1 MTASDGSK
9 NRKDPWM
16 GVNKQRTYA
25 GFTAEELFEKVIKF
39 ERGDDPIP
47 FFVGP
52 ITGVFEE
59 GDHAKFTAEGAAVFL
74 LDRPLPFALPLN
86 ERISNEDAATFWWK
100 QLDYVFGPPDP
111 RSFPPLNHRLPQID
125 REAVERF
132 IETAGDL
139 AESGMLN
146 SLDRGFSARKDDETG
161 EEIVQRA
168 FGPKDLEVGM
178 SALLR
183 HCDSRAE
190 KDGARFEHVHQLL
203 LAPAAESSNEQ
214 VRAEQLRQ
222 LELWRAVIEAL
233 HARSLDQCVRDRLV
247 AERGWKVFDY
257 REHYRPDY
265 LIRVYDYGDTL
276 HWPKKTPELAA
287 LETDEFLAAANRH
300 SFFEAMAGLAHLY
313 VGFGEV
319 ARTALGEAARPALL

>member
-1 MTASDGSK
+1 MRVS
-9 NRKDPWM
+9 
-16 GVNKQRTYA
+16 KQRTYA
-25 GFTAEELFEKVIKF
+25 GFTTEELLDKVIKF

-52 ITGVFEE
+52 ITRVVEE
-59 GDHAKFTAEGAAVFL
+59 EDHAKFTAESAAVFL

-86 ERISNEDAATFWWK
+86 ERISAEDAATFWWK
-100 QLDYVFGPPDP
+100 QLDYVFGLPDP
-111 RSFPPLNHRLPQID
+111 RSFTRFGHRLPQTE

-132 IETAGDL
+132 VETAGDL

-168 FGPKDLEVGM
+168 FGPKDSEVGM

-183 HCDSRAE
+183 HCDSRAK

-203 LAPAAESSNEQ
+203 VAAAAQSSDEL
-214 VRAEQLRQ
+214 VRIEQLRQ
-222 LELWRAVIEAL
+222 LELWRAAIEAL

-257 REHYRPDY
+257 HEHYRPDY
-265 LIRVYDYGDTL
+265 LIRVYDYGDML
-276 HWPKKTPELAA
+276 HWPRKTTELAA
-287 LETDEFLAAANRH
+287 LEADEFLAAANRH

-313 VGFGEV
+313 VGFGEL
-319 ARTALGEAARPALL
+319 ARTALR